1 MHRFLFSDQL
11 ILKYISSFSVAV
23 MKYQGK
29 KQLKEGSLFWFMV
42 PELYIH
48 NGREGL
54 AVGMGELS
62 DHVFIHIQE
71 AERVN

>member
-1 MHRFLFSDQL
+1 
-11 ILKYISSFSVAV
+11 

-48 NGREGL
+48 NGREGM